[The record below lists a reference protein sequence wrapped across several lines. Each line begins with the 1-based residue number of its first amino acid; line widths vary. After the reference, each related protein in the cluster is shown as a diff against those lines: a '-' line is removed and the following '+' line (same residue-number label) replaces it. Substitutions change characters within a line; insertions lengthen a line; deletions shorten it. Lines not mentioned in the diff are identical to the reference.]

1 MRKFTRS
8 VIASVSIFGA
18 TIVTVEP
25 ADAQGYRDYCH
36 QRAQDLSGY
45 RGGRGGGIVG
55 GAVKGAIGG
64 AIISGILGGKKK
76 DRKKAAKLGA
86 LLGGLSAASK
96 PNSRAARIYRLEFEA
111 CMRQR

>member
-1 MRKFTRS
+1 MRLLTRCM
-8 VIASVSIFGA
+8 IAMMAIVSI
-18 TIVTVEP
+18 TIIDIKP
-25 ADAQGYRDYCH
+25 AEARGYRDYCH
-36 QRAQDLSGY
+36 ERAQDLSGF
-45 RGGRGGGIVG
+45 RGGRGGDVVG

-64 AIISGILGGKKK
+64 AIISGILGGSKK

-86 LLGGLSAASK
+86 LLGGLKAASK

>member
-1 MRKFTRS
+1 MRMFAKNA
-8 VIASVSIFGA
+8 IATLAIISA
-18 TIVTVEP
+18 TISYVEP
-25 ADAQGYRDYCH
+25 ASAQGYRDYCH
-36 QRAQDLSGY
+36 ERAQGLSGF
-45 RGGRGGGIVG
+45 RGGRGGDVVG
-55 GAVKGAIGG
+55 GAVKGAIAG

-86 LLGGLSAASK
+86 LLGGLKAANK